1 MNAKKKKTGL
11 GVLKNA
17 LSVFHNRGASR
28 QKKAKQAISKQQMN
42 KMING
47 LICMGLV
54 LSGDACPSVK
64 NVADLQSR
72 GMDAPHEI
80 IFISSA
86 WLLLITWSPRRT
98 LALCAM

>member
-1 MNAKKKKTGL
+1 
-11 GVLKNA
+11 
-17 LSVFHNRGASR
+17 
-28 QKKAKQAISKQQMN
+28 MN

-54 LSGDACPSVK
+54 LSGDVCPFVK

-72 GMDAPHEI
+72 GVDAPHEI

-86 WLLLITWSPRRT
+86 W
-98 LALCAM
+98 